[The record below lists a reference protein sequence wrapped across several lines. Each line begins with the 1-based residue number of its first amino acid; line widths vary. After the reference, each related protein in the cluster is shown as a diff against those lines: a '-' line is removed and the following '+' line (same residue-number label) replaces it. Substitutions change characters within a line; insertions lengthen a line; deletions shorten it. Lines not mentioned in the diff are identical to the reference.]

1 MRTNWPLY
9 LACLVCLHEP
19 VLAQTAAPAVTV
31 PDSHVH
37 NFKSAINGNDYQL
50 FVFLPADYDK
60 TKKNYHVLYLLDG
73 NAWQAAYAAIQ
84 RITMGGDMPNIILV
98 GVGYQGEADAQQD
111 DVVEVERRE
120 ELCDECRGA
129 LHRQL
134 GLGPH
139 RLGVGAQRPGGSQA
153 AQSALREQSAQ
164 RPPERRG
171 HHVAVDEDHPPAV
184 LGPRGFV
191 VNRSGAQLDAVS

>member
-1 MRTNWPLY
+1 MRTIWPLY

-98 GVGYQGEADAQQD
+98 GVGYQGESMRSTDYPTPAKSYWDVPAD
-111 DVVEVERRE
+111 
-120 ELCDECRGA
+120 RGA
-129 LHRQL
+129 PVFLRVL
-134 GLGPH
+134 KEEVLPRIEATYRIDPANRGLGGH
-139 RLGVGAQRPGGSQA
+139 SMGGYFTLYTLFHS
-153 AQSALREQSAQ
+153 
-164 RPPERRG
+164 PET
-171 HHVAVDEDHPPAV
+171 
-184 LGPRGFV
+184 F
-191 VNRSGAQLDAVS
+191 Q